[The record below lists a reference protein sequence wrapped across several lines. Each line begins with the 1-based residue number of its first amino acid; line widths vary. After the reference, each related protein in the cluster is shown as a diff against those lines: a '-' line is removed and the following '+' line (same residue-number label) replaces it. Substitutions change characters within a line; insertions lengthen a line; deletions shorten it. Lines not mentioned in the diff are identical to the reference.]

1 MNMGAINFMI
11 NYPLATDT
19 WDNNEYEAIDR
30 VIKSN
35 RFTMGPEVE
44 MFEKEFAE
52 YFGSKYAVMV
62 NSGSSA
68 NLIAVSALI
77 LSNRYDLNKGDE
89 VIVPAVSWAT
99 TYTVLHQCGLKLR
112 FIDIDLDTFNLNLNE
127 LKDAITENT
136 KAIFAVNLLGNPNDF
151 DKLIKICEDN
161 DLILIEDNCES
172 MGAKYQGKYA
182 GTFGVCGTFSTF
194 YSHHMATMEGGMI
207 LTDDKELNDIMKSIR
222 SHGWTR
228 NLSEDSPF
236 NTKKDKFYEMFNFIF
251 PGYNVRPV
259 EMEAAIGR
267 EQLKKLDGFLKERK
281 SNGKYFLEL
290 FSNINEISLQKNQ
303 DDSSFFGFPIIF
315 RDRSERKKFIDFCD
329 KNNIEYRPIVAGNFT
344 KNKVIDYFDYTIY
357 GDLTNSNI
365 LHDTGLFIGNHHFN
379 VKNQIN
385 EIYELL
391 IKIIED

>member
-1 MNMGAINFMI
+1 MI
-11 NYPLATDT
+11 NYPLAADT
-19 WDNNEYEAIDR
+19 WDEKEYDAINK

-35 RFTMGPEVE
+35 RFTIGPEVD

-68 NLIAVSALI
+68 NLIAISALI
-77 LSNRYDLNKGDE
+77 LSGKYNLNKGDE

-99 TYTVLHQCGLKLR
+99 TYTVLHQCGLKLK
-112 FIDIDLDTFNLNLNE
+112 FIDIDLNTLNLDLNQI
-127 LKDAITENT
+127 KNAISENT

-151 DKLIKICEDN
+151 DKLMDICEKN

-172 MGAKYQGKYA
+172 MGAKYKGKYA

-207 LTDDKELNDIMKSIR
+207 LTDDSELNDIMKSIR

-228 NLSEDSPF
+228 DLNENSPF
-236 NTKKDKFYEMFNFIF
+236 STKNEKFYEMFNFIF
-251 PGYNVRPV
+251 PGYNVRPI

-281 SNGKYFLEL
+281 DNGKYFLEL
-290 FSNINEISLQKNQ
+290 FTNIDSISLQKNQ

-315 RDRSERKKFIDFCD
+315 KNKSERKIFIELCD
-329 KNNIEYRPIVAGNFT
+329 ENNIEYRPIVAGNFT
-344 KNKVIDYFDYTIY
+344 KNKVIEYFDYTIH
-357 GDLTNSNI
+357 GELTNSDI
-365 LHDTGLFIGNHHFN
+365 LHNNGLFIGNHHFN
-379 VKNQIN
+379 VKNKL
-385 EIYELL
+385 EAIYNLL
-391 IKIIED
+391 ISNIED

>member
-1 MNMGAINFMI
+1 MI
-11 NYPLATDT
+11 NYPLAADT
-19 WDNNEYEAIDR
+19 WDEKEYDAINK

-35 RFTMGPEVE
+35 RFTIGPEVD

-68 NLIAVSALI
+68 NLIAISALI
-77 LSNRYDLNKGDE
+77 LSGKYNLNKGDE

-99 TYTVLHQCGLKLR
+99 TYTVLHQCGLKLK
-112 FIDIDLDTFNLNLNE
+112 FIDIDLNTLNLDLNQI
-127 LKDAITENT
+127 KNAISENT

-151 DKLIKICEDN
+151 DKLMDICEKN

-172 MGAKYQGKYA
+172 MGAKYKGKYA

-207 LTDDKELNDIMKSIR
+207 LTDDSELNDIMKSIR

-228 NLSEDSPF
+228 DLNENSPF
-236 NTKKDKFYEMFNFIF
+236 STKNEKFYEMFNFIF
-251 PGYNVRPV
+251 PGYNVRPI

-281 SNGKYFLEL
+281 DNGKYFLEL
-290 FSNINEISLQKNQ
+290 FTNIDSISVQKNQ

-315 RDRSERKKFIDFCD
+315 KNKSERKIFIELCD
-329 KNNIEYRPIVAGNFT
+329 ENNIEYRPIVAGNFT
-344 KNKVIDYFDYTIY
+344 KNKVIEYFDYTIH
-357 GDLTNSNI
+357 GELTNSDI
-365 LHDTGLFIGNHHFN
+365 LHNNGLFIGNHHFN
-379 VKNQIN
+379 VKNKL
-385 EIYELL
+385 EAIYNLL
-391 IKIIED
+391 ISNIED

>member
-1 MNMGAINFMI
+1 MI
-11 NYPLATDT
+11 DYPLAVDT
-19 WDNNEYEAIDR
+19 WDDEEYKAINR

-35 RFTMGPEVE
+35 RFTIGLEVE

-68 NLIAVSALI
+68 NLISISALI
-77 LSNRYDLNKGDE
+77 LSDKYDLNSGDE

-99 TYTVLHQCGLKLR
+99 TYTVLHQCGLKLK
-112 FIDIDLDTFNLNLNE
+112 FIDIDLNTFNLNLDVLE
-127 LKDAITENT
+127 SAISDNT

-151 DKLIKICEDN
+151 DRLLSICDEN

-172 MGAKYQGKYA
+172 MGAMYKNKYA

-207 LTDDKELNDIMKSIR
+207 LTDDEELNDIMKSIR

-228 NLSEDSPF
+228 NLSENSGF
-236 NTKKDKFYEMFNFIF
+236 NTEKDNFYDLFNFIF
-251 PGYNVRPV
+251 PGYNVRPL

-267 EQLKKLDGFLKERK
+267 EQLKKLSNFLEQRK

-290 FSNINEISLQKNQ
+290 FSKIDSLKLQQNQ
-303 DDSSFFGFPIIF
+303 DDSSFFGFPMIF
-315 RDRSERKKFIDFCD
+315 KDKSERQKFINLCD
-329 KNNIEYRPIVAGNFT
+329 ENNIEYRPIVAGNFT
-344 KNKVIDYFDYTIY
+344 KNKVIEYFDYIIF
-357 GDLTNSNI
+357 GDLTNSDI
-365 LHDTGLFIGNHHFN
+365 LHENGLFIGNHHFDI
-379 VKNQIN
+379 KNELN
-385 EIYELL
+385 EIYNLL
-391 IKIIED
+391 INSAGE

>member
-1 MNMGAINFMI
+1 MI
-11 NYPLATDT
+11 DYPLATDT
-19 WDNNEYEAIDR
+19 WDDKEYGAINR
-30 VIKSN
+30 VINSN

-68 NLIAVSALI
+68 NLIAISALI
-77 LSNRYDLNKGDE
+77 LSDKYDLNKGDE

-99 TYTVLHQCGLKLR
+99 TYTVLYQCGLKLK

-127 LKDAITENT
+127 LENAISDNT

-151 DKLIKICEDN
+151 DRLLKICDEN
-161 DLILIEDNCES
+161 NLILIEDNCES
-172 MGAKYQGKYA
+172 MGAKFNGKYT

-194 YSHHMATMEGGMI
+194 YSHHMATMEGGMV
-207 LTDDKELNDIMKSIR
+207 LTDDDELSDIMKSIR

-228 NLSEDSPF
+228 NLGENSPF

-281 SNGKYFLEL
+281 SNGKYFLDK
-290 FSNINEISLQKNQ
+290 FSNINSISLQKNL

-315 RDRSERKKFIDFCD
+315 DDDVQRKEFIELCD
-329 KNNIEYRPIVAGNFT
+329 ENNIEYRPIVAGNFT
-344 KNKVIDYFDYTIY
+344 KNKVIDYFDYSIY
-357 GDLTNSNI
+357 GDLKNSNI
-365 LHDTGLFIGNHHFN
+365 LHNNGLFIGNHHFDI
-379 VKNQIN
+379 KKDLD
-385 EIYELL
+385 EIYNLL
-391 IKIIED
+391 IKLVGD

>member
-1 MNMGAINFMI
+1 MI
-11 NYPLATDT
+11 DYPLATDT
-19 WDNNEYEAIDR
+19 WDDKEYGAINR
-30 VIKSN
+30 VINSN

-68 NLIAVSALI
+68 NLIAISALI
-77 LSNRYDLNKGDE
+77 LSDKYDLNKGDE

-99 TYTVLHQCGLKLR
+99 TYTVLYQCGLKLK

-127 LKDAITENT
+127 LENAISDNT

-151 DKLIKICEDN
+151 DRLLKICDEN
-161 DLILIEDNCES
+161 NLILIEDNCES
-172 MGAKYQGKYA
+172 MGAKFNGKYT

-194 YSHHMATMEGGMI
+194 YSHHMATMEGGMV
-207 LTDDKELNDIMKSIR
+207 LTDDDELNDIMKSIR

-228 NLSEDSPF
+228 NLGENSPF

-281 SNGKYFLEL
+281 SNGKYFLDK
-290 FSNINEISLQKNQ
+290 FSNINSISLQKNL

-315 RDRSERKKFIDFCD
+315 DDDVQRKEFIELCD
-329 KNNIEYRPIVAGNFT
+329 ENNIEYRPIVAGNFT
-344 KNKVIDYFDYTIY
+344 KNKVIDYFDYSIY
-357 GDLTNSNI
+357 GDLKNSNI
-365 LHDTGLFIGNHHFN
+365 LHNNGLFIGNHHFD
-379 VKNQIN
+379 VKKDLD
-385 EIYELL
+385 EIYNLL
-391 IKIIED
+391 IKLVGD

>member
-1 MNMGAINFMI
+1 MNAGRINFMI
-11 NYPLATDT
+11 DYPLATDT
-19 WDNNEYEAIDR
+19 WDDKEYGAINR
-30 VIKSN
+30 VINSN

-68 NLIAVSALI
+68 NLIAISALI
-77 LSNRYDLNKGDE
+77 LSDKYDLNKGDE

-99 TYTVLHQCGLKLR
+99 TYTVLYQCGLKLK
-112 FIDIDLDTFNLNLNE
+112 FIDIDLDTFNFNLNE
-127 LKDAITENT
+127 LENAISDNT

-151 DKLIKICEDN
+151 DRLLKICDEN
-161 DLILIEDNCES
+161 KLILIEDNCES
-172 MGAKYQGKYA
+172 MGAKFNGKYA

-194 YSHHMATMEGGMI
+194 YSHHMATMEGGMV
-207 LTDDKELNDIMKSIR
+207 LTDDSELNDIMKSIR

-228 NLSEDSPF
+228 NLGENSPF

-281 SNGKYFLEL
+281 SNGKYFLDK
-290 FSNINEISLQKNQ
+290 FSNINSISLQKNQ

-315 RDRSERKKFIDFCD
+315 DDDVRRKEFIELCD
-329 KNNIEYRPIVAGNFT
+329 ENNIEYRPIVAGNFT
-344 KNKVIDYFDYTIY
+344 KNKVIDYFDYSIY
-357 GDLTNSNI
+357 GDLKNSNI
-365 LHDTGLFIGNHHFN
+365 LHNNGLFIGNHHFD
-379 VKNQIN
+379 VKKDLD
-385 EIYELL
+385 EIYNLL
-391 IKIIED
+391 IKLVED

>member
-1 MNMGAINFMI
+1 MI
-11 NYPLATDT
+11 DYPLATDT
-19 WDNNEYEAIDR
+19 WDDNEYAAINR
-30 VIKSN
+30 VINSN

-44 MFEKEFAE
+44 LFENEFAE
-52 YFGSKYAVMV
+52 YFGSKYAIMV

-68 NLIAVSALI
+68 NLIAIYALL
-77 LSNRYDLNKGDE
+77 LSDKYDFKKGNE

-112 FIDIDLDTFNLNLNE
+112 FIDIDLNTFNLNLNE
-127 LKDAITENT
+127 LENASTENT

-151 DKLIKICEDN
+151 DRLLKICDEN
-161 DLILIEDNCES
+161 NLILIEDNCES
-172 MGAKYQGKYA
+172 MGAKFDGKYT

-207 LTDDKELNDIMKSIR
+207 LTDDDELNDIMKSIR

-228 NLSEDSPF
+228 NLDENSCF
-236 NTKKDKFYEMFNFIF
+236 NAKKDKFYEMFNFIF

-281 SNGKYFLEL
+281 SNGKYFLDK
-290 FSNINEISLQKNQ
+290 FSKINSISLQKNQ

-315 RDRSERKKFIDFCD
+315 SDNIQRKKFIELCD
-329 KNNIEYRPIVAGNFT
+329 ESNIEYRPIVAGNFT
-344 KNKVIDYFDYTIY
+344 KNKVIDYFDYSIC

-365 LHDTGLFIGNHHFN
+365 LHDNGLFIGNHHFD
-379 VKNQIN
+379 VKKDLD
-385 EIYELL
+385 EIYNLL
-391 IKIIED
+391 IKLVGD

>member
-1 MNMGAINFMI
+1 MI
-11 NYPLATDT
+11 NYPLAADT
-19 WDNNEYEAIDR
+19 WDEKEYEAINR
-30 VIKSN
+30 VIESN
-35 RFTMGPEVE
+35 RFTIGPEVE

-68 NLIAVSALI
+68 NLIAISALV
-77 LSNRYDLNKGDE
+77 LSDKYDLNHGDE

-99 TYTVLHQCGLKLR
+99 TYTVLHQCGLKLK
-112 FIDIDLDTFNLNLNE
+112 FIDIDLDTFNLDLNQ
-127 LKDAITENT
+127 LKDAISEDT

-151 DKLIKICEDN
+151 DRLIEICDDN
-161 DLILIEDNCES
+161 NVILIEDNCES
-172 MGAKYQGKYA
+172 MGATYNGKYT

-207 LTDDKELNDIMKSIR
+207 LTDDTELNDIMKSIR

-228 NLSEDSPF
+228 NLSSESPF
-236 NTKKDKFYEMFNFIF
+236 YTQKDKFYEMFNFIF

-267 EQLKKLDGFLKERK
+267 EQLKKLGGFLKERK
-281 SNGKYFLEL
+281 SNGKYFLGL
-290 FSNINEISLQKNQ
+290 FSNIDGISVQKNQ

-315 RDRSERKKFIDFCD
+315 NDESDRKKFIGLCD
-329 KNNIEYRPIVAGNFT
+329 ENNIEYRPIVAGNFT
-344 KNKVIDYFDYTIY
+344 KNKVIEYFDYSIH
-357 GDLTNSNI
+357 DELKNSDI
-365 LHDTGLFIGNHHFN
+365 LHDNGLFIGNHHFN
-379 VKNQIN
+379 VKEQID

-391 IKIIED
+391 IKNMGE

>member
-1 MNMGAINFMI
+1 MI
-11 NYPLATDT
+11 NYPLAADT
-19 WDNNEYEAIDR
+19 WDDAEYDAINR

-35 RFTMGPEVE
+35 RFTIGPEVE

-68 NLIAVSALI
+68 NLIAISALI
-77 LSNRYDLNKGDE
+77 LSDKHDLKEGDE

-127 LKDAITENT
+127 LEDAITENT
-136 KAIFAVNLLGNPNDF
+136 RAIFAVNLLGNPNDF
-151 DKLIKICEDN
+151 DKLLHICEEN
-161 DLILIEDNCES
+161 NLILIEDNCES
-172 MGAKYQGKYA
+172 MGAKYHDKFT

-207 LTDDKELNDIMKSIR
+207 VTNDEELNDIMKSIR

-228 NLSEDSPF
+228 NLSDDNKF
-236 NTKKDKFYEMFNFIF
+236 ITKKDEFYEMFNFIF

-267 EQLKKLDGFLKERK
+267 EQLKKLDGFLKNRK
-281 SNGKYFLEL
+281 NNGKYFSQLL
-290 FSNINEISLQKNQ
+290 SDIDYITIQKNQ
-303 DDSSFFGFPIIF
+303 DDSSFFGFSLIF
-315 RDRSERKKFIDFCD
+315 KNNSLRKKFIEICD
-329 KNNIEYRPIVAGNFT
+329 ENNIEYRPIVAGNFT
-344 KNKVIDYFDYTIY
+344 KNKVIEYFDYSIY
-357 GDLTNSNI
+357 GNLKNSNI
-365 LHDTGLFIGNHHFN
+365 LHDNGLFIGNHHFD
-379 VKNQIN
+379 VKKDLDK
-385 EIYELL
+385 IYDL
-391 IKIIED
+391 IIKNIGE

>member
-1 MNMGAINFMI
+1 MI
-11 NYPLATDT
+11 NYPLAADT
-19 WDNNEYEAIDR
+19 WDEAEYDAIKR

-35 RFTMGPEVE
+35 RFTIGPEVE
-44 MFEKEFAE
+44 LFEKEFAE
-52 YFGSKYAVMV
+52 FFGSKHAVMV

-68 NLIAVSALI
+68 NLIAISALI
-77 LSNRYDLNKGDE
+77 VSDKYDLNPGDE

-99 TYTVLHQCGLKLR
+99 TYTVLHQCGLKLK
-112 FIDIDLDTFNLNLNE
+112 FIDIDLDTFNLNLDVLE
-127 LKDAITENT
+127 SAISDDT

-151 DKLIKICEDN
+151 DRLLDICKSN

-172 MGAKYQGKYA
+172 MGATYNGKYA

-207 LTDDKELNDIMKSIR
+207 LTDDEELNDIMKSIR

-228 NLSEDSPF
+228 NLSENSKF
-236 NTKKDKFYEMFNFIF
+236 ATKKDDFYELFNFIF

-267 EQLKKLDGFLKERK
+267 EQLKKLPVFLNERK

-290 FSNINEISLQKNQ
+290 FGKIDSLKLQKNQ

-315 RDRSERKKFIDFCD
+315 KDKEKRQNFINLCD
-329 KNNIEYRPIVAGNFT
+329 ENNIEYRPIVAGNFT
-344 KNKVIDYFDYTIY
+344 KNKVIEYFDYTIF
-357 GDLTNSNI
+357 GDLINSDI
-365 LHDTGLFIGNHHFN
+365 LHENGLFIGNHHFDI
-379 VKNQIN
+379 KK
-385 EIYELL
+385 ELDAIYELL
-391 IKIIED
+391 INDVGE

>member
-1 MNMGAINFMI
+1 MI

-19 WDNNEYEAIDR
+19 WDDEEYGAINR

-35 RFTMGPEVE
+35 RFTIGPEVE

-68 NLIAVSALI
+68 NLIAISALI
-77 LSNRYDLNKGDE
+77 LSDKYNLKKGDE

-112 FIDIDLDTFNLNLNE
+112 FIDIDLDTFNLDLNE
-127 LKDAITENT
+127 LKGAITENT
-136 KAIFAVNLLGNPNDF
+136 KAVFAVNLLGNPNDF
-151 DKLIKICEDN
+151 DKLVSICNDN
-161 DLILIEDNCES
+161 NLILIEDNCES
-172 MGAKYQGKYA
+172 MGAKYHDKYA

-207 LTDDKELNDIMKSIR
+207 LTDDGELNDIMKSIR

-228 NLSEDSPF
+228 NLSENSRF

-281 SNGKYFLEL
+281 SNGKYFLDK
-290 FSNINEISLQKNQ
+290 FSMINSISLQKNQ

-315 RDRSERKKFIDFCD
+315 EDNIQRKEFINACD
-329 KNNIEYRPIVAGNFT
+329 ENNIEYRPIVAGNFT
-344 KNKVIDYFDYTIY
+344 KNKVIDYFDYSIC
-357 GDLTNSNI
+357 GDLKNSNI
-365 LHDTGLFIGNHHFN
+365 LHNNGLFIGNHHFD
-379 VKNQIN
+379 VKKELD
-385 EIYELL
+385 EIYNLL
-391 IKIIED
+391 IKLVGD